1 MNNRNGPLSPVSIG
15 SNNDWPGPE
24 KYQDDNDS
32 PYQMNRGQ
40 LASPPISSGS
50 NGTMNGGDFPSKG
63 DSGGSPGNPSPP
75 SSVGRSS
82 IGTGLYAGSEN
93 GQDKKDEQFEA
104 VLSEHYA
111 ALKRYLAASLRD
123 EKGNPRP
130 NRARD
135 KLLRLSPVQF
145 QELSTDVFD
154 ELLRRQQA
162 GRRTPNGQRND
173 QGPPPHLLP
182 KNTFHPKRNQARQKL
197 STLPPPR
204 FRDLATDVFFELER
218 RFPQFPTGER
228 SRMGSPVSTRAPP
241 SRNGNGTPVD
251 LPPRGPSRIRRPSDA
266 SSIGP
271 YSMRS
276 ERRSEGRSEGRSES
290 RNGSRMPPL
299 NSPNGNLGVPPS
311 PGMPPHD
318 YSRPTPKTFQSNT
331 IVPNKSTMVEDDE
344 SGPEDN
350 YEGDADAFDLER
362 VARNRD
368 SKKSIGGPDT
378 DKKLIDDYQ
387 SQVIEL
393 QERLDSM
400 EGDLKRKDG
409 ELNIVLG
416 QQRERDALV
425 DADKKEWEDLRMD
438 LENKLADAQ
447 NLNDVLQSELD
458 QARESQANSDREF
471 KSQIEELQIA
481 LVDAGKSIGSGD
493 TDLEREN
500 EELKAEL
507 IEQQEI
513 TEEVRKEAQE
523 FLREMRMLSERS
535 TASYDREKQLEIMV
549 RKLEDEVKDW
559 RNRYARTK
567 TQLRSLKT
575 SSIGLSIQD
584 AAKYANDSGFTAENG
599 LVKDF
604 HVTKF
609 QLSIDELL
617 QTARGSDPER
627 VIEFMKNVIM
637 NVRQISQDVDGAPW
651 INEELAQKQAKL
663 KSRLS
668 ATANNLITASKN
680 FAGSKGL
687 SPVSLLD
694 AAASH
699 LTIAVVELVRTVKIK
714 PTPAG
719 ELEDNN
725 DGNSV
730 PVKMA
735 PSPAATQPST
745 IGGFFGSKPAT
756 TESRPTTAEPKPA
769 ATKSGGIFGFFAS
782 REAKQGN
789 VPPQLENIQ
798 QPKEKLQ
805 PQKDTV
811 KKSIDSSGQNL
822 NGYERQ
828 NENSQKQ
835 SLNDYVPGPFLGLR
849 DNRASTDS
857 SLYSPINSPRES
869 VARSKSIEKDS
880 ISAVPS
886 GSRENPLGSMT
897 NGADP
902 VNKSLPLALQ
912 PPPGPPSAPPSP
924 IPTPMSAGFGLQSQ
938 DRGIEDLKIYL
949 EDQTALLVQNIQS
962 LVSSIRSEGG
972 INAISTQI
980 DAIANVVGE
989 VVASTEEAM
998 INNPA
1003 LRSQSQPVLTK
1014 LSGCRARIMAAGEQ
1028 GKGIVNRGREGD
1040 EGDAEW
1046 RAWNQSLPPIAFEI
1060 ARETKELVLRV
1071 DVLDEGDRDD
1081 DFS

>member
-15 SNNDWPGPE
+15 SNNEWSGIE

-50 NGTMNGGDFPSKG
+50 NGTMNGGDFPPRGTSG
-63 DSGGSPGNPSPP
+63 GGSPGNPSPP

-104 VLSEHYA
+104 ILSEHYVS
-111 ALKRYLAASLRD
+111 LRRYLAASLRD

-162 GRRTPNGQRND
+162 GSRTPNGQRND
-173 QGPPPHLLP
+173 QAPPPYLLP
-182 KNTFHPKRNQARQKL
+182 KTTFHPKRNQARQKL

-204 FRDLATDVFFELER
+204 FRDLATDVFYELER
-218 RFPQFPTGER
+218 RFPQFTAGDR
-228 SRMGSPVSTRAPP
+228 SRMGSPVSTRGPP
-241 SRNGNGTPVD
+241 SRNGNGTPMD
-251 LPPRGPSRIRRPSDA
+251 LPPRGPSRMRRPSDA

-276 ERRSEGRSEGRSES
+276 ERRSEGRSES
-290 RNGSRMPPL
+290 RNGSRMAP
-299 NSPNGNLGVPPS
+299 PNGPNGSLGIPPS
-311 PGMPPHD
+311 PGMPPND
-318 YSRPTPKTFQSNT
+318 YGRPTPKTFQSNT

-350 YEGDADAFDLER
+350 DDDDGDAFGLEGA
-362 VARNRD
+362 ARNRA
-368 SKKSIGGPDT
+368 SKKSTGSSDT

-387 SQVIEL
+387 SQIAEL
-393 QERLDSM
+393 RERLDSM
-400 EGDLKRKDG
+400 EDDLKRKDD
-409 ELNIVLG
+409 ELNILMD
-416 QQRERDALV
+416 QQRGRDAAV
-425 DADKKEWEDLRMD
+425 DTDKKEWDEVRMD

-447 NLNDVLQSELD
+447 NLNDTLQSELD
-458 QARESQANSDREF
+458 RVRESQASLDRELT
-471 KSQIEELQIA
+471 SQIEELQIA
-481 LVDAGKSIGSGD
+481 LVDAGKGAGSGD
-493 TDLEREN
+493 ADLEREN

-507 IEQQEI
+507 REQQEI
-513 TEEVRKEAQE
+513 TEDVRSEAQE

-535 TASYDREKQLEIMV
+535 TASYNREEQLEIMV
-549 RKLEDEVKDW
+549 NKLEDEVKEW
-559 RNRYARTK
+559 RNRYAKTK
-567 TQLRSLKT
+567 TQLRSLRA

-584 AAKYANDSGFTAENG
+584 AAKYAKDNGFTAENG
-599 LVKDF
+599 LVKDV

-617 QTARGSDPER
+617 QTARSSDPER
-627 VIEFMKNVIM
+627 VIEFMKNVVM
-637 NVRQISQDVDGAPW
+637 TVRQISQDIDEATS
-651 INEELAQKQAKL
+651 NDEELAQKQARL

-680 FAGSKGL
+680 FVGAKGL

-699 LTIAVVELVRTVKIK
+699 LTTAVVELVRTVKIK

-719 ELEDNN
+719 ELEDNG
-725 DGNSV
+725 DGNLAPVQATV
-730 PVKMA
+730 PA
-735 PSPAATQPST
+735 PVTAQPST
-745 IGGFFGSKPAT
+745 VGGFFGSKPAT
-756 TESRPTTAEPKPA
+756 TEPKPA
-769 ATKSGGIFGFFAS
+769 KAGGIFGFFTS
-782 REAKQGN
+782 REAKQENIPPQQEAVQPQKEN
-789 VPPQLENIQ
+789 VPPQQGNTRQSMDEPRQSLTA
-798 QPKEKLQ
+798 
-805 PQKDTV
+805 D
-811 KKSIDSSGQNL
+811 
-822 NGYERQ
+822 ERQ
-828 NENSQKQ
+828 SEDSQRQ
-835 SLNDYVPGPFLGLR
+835 SSNDYVPGPFLGLR
-849 DNRASTDS
+849 NSRASTDS
-857 SLYSPINSPRES
+857 SMYSPINSPRES
-869 VARSKSIEKDS
+869 IVLLKGSGMDSLNAAQPNSKET
-880 ISAVPS
+880 
-886 GSRENPLGSMT
+886 PLSPMT

-902 VNKSLPLALQ
+902 VNGNAKPVPLALQ
-912 PPPGPPSAPPSP
+912 APRGPPSHPPSP
-924 IPTPMSAGFGLQSQ
+924 IPAPMGVGFGLRSQ
-938 DRGIEDLKIYL
+938 DSDIEDLKIYL

-980 DAIANVVGE
+980 EAIANVVGE

-1003 LRSQSQPVLTK
+1003 LRSQSQPVLAK
-1014 LSGCRARIMAAGEQ
+1014 LSECRKRIMAAGEE
-1028 GKGIVNRGREGD
+1028 GREIANEERGD
-1040 EGDAEW
+1040 DDGDAEW

-1071 DVLDEGDRDD
+1071 DVLDGEGGEDD